1 VAICERYLDQF
12 KLVQNNMI
20 ESKRDFLEYVMAD
33 MKANSVSDN
42 IFKYFNAI
50 YKYLYCLRKVAYLS
64 NTNKCKLRI
73 RLWQL
78 LLNHYSVMTGITIGP
93 NCFGK
98 GLYLPHYGYV
108 VVNPSARFGEN
119 CVVQCGVNVSESV
132 SGGDKLYLGA
142 GCKLMIGVSI
152 KTGTIVGA
160 NAVVTKSFDEEN
172 IVVAGIPAKKISNE
186 GTLSGRVKI

>member
-1 VAICERYLDQF
+1 
-12 KLVQNNMI
+12 MI
-20 ESKRDFLEYVMAD
+20 KSRSDFREYVKAD
-33 MKANSVSDN
+33 MGRNRISDSF
-42 IFKYFNAI
+42 FKYFNVI

-64 NTNKCKLRI
+64 NTNKSRLKI
-73 RLWQL
+73 RFWQL
-78 LLNHYSVMTGITIGP
+78 LLNHYSVKTGITIGP

-108 VVNPSARFGEN
+108 VVNTSARFGDY

-132 SGGDKLYLGA
+132 VGGDKIYLGA
-142 GCKLMIGVSI
+142 GCKLMIGVSV

-172 IVVAGIPAKKISNE
+172 IVIAGIPAKKISNK
-186 GTLSGRVKI
+186 GTLSGREKI